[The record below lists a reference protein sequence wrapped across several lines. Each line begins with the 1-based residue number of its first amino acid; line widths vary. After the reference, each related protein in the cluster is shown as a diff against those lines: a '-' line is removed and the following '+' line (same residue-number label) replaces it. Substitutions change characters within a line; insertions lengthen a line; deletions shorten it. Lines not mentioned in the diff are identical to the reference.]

1 MIHFKHDNL
10 KPTNFTT
17 ILTTKFRSTCG
28 YCFRSKPTI
37 VGYTPIDPDNNQT
50 RRQTFSNHTSANH
63 YSSTDELQK
72 LGL

>member
-1 MIHFKHDNL
+1 
-10 KPTNFTT
+10 
-17 ILTTKFRSTCG
+17 
-28 YCFRSKPTI
+28 I

-72 LGL
+72 LGLNNGDIDKNGRPRFVTQRSDTTMDPVETVSLAFD